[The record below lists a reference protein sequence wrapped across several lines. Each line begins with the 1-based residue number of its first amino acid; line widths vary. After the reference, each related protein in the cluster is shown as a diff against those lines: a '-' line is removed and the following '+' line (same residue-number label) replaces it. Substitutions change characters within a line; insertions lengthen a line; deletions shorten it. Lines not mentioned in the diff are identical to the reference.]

1 MSTVTTAPP
10 PPHNGDK
17 GGARDGKDGK
27 RRGGSVKRRLAL
39 SKTDWRA
46 VEYVR
51 AKHAVR
57 TFSEAVRLCVQQQ
70 DIRDRVCG
78 APAHRPEKGC
88 AALVAKLLGGEP
100 DAEAYRELAGRVF
113 ASASAGRPRGDA
125 AEITA
130 DASLRQWLCRFW
142 PADEQALQGVIS
154 RWALDHV
161 VDAVRFCVRVQAAG
175 DGFAPPGGVWV

>member
-1 MSTVTTAPP
+1 MSTATAP
-10 PPHNGDK
+10 
-17 GGARDGKDGK
+17 RDGVREK
-27 RRGGSVKRRLAL
+27 RGGSSVKRRLAL

-46 VEYVR
+46 VEHVR
-51 AKHAVR
+51 AKHMVR

-70 DIRDRVCG
+70 DVRDRVAG
-78 APAHRPEKGC
+78 APGHRPEKGC

-100 DAEAYRELAGRVF
+100 DPDAYGELAGRVF

-142 PADEQALQGVIS
+142 PADEAALQGVIT
-154 RWALDHV
+154 RWAFEHV

-175 DGFAPPGGVWV
+175 DGFNPPGGVWV